1 MQNRLR
7 VGLGVLALGV
17 LVVAGVGLAAN
28 AFAAGGP
35 ILSAGSKVYV
45 NGIDLMAISG
55 IRGTSYSNVT
65 VVFDAVGG
73 VHLTIPGFAV
83 AGPPAGPGAGAAAG
97 PSATAAPAPPS
108 GAGKKLSPD
117 IAAIPLK
124 FYLVTE
130 VPRPGFVQYDIEIW
144 VNDAYIGMIKN
155 EDGPLA
161 VDVNDKVKA
170 TGKNSLRF
178 KATKRMDGDRRS
190 SSPTDFIKV
199 ILAEGRLV
207 SGAVLP
213 ETRLFEYTKTAADMA
228 STTTDYEVTIKR

>member
-1 MQNRLR
+1 MPDRLR
-7 VGLGVLALGV
+7 RGLGVLALGG
-17 LVVAGVGLAAN
+17 LVAAGVAAN
-28 AFAAGGP
+28 ALAAGGP

-45 NGIDLMAISG
+45 NGVDLMAISG

-65 VVFDAVGG
+65 VVFDPTGG

-83 AGPPAGPGAGAAAG
+83 AGPPGGAGAGAAAG

-117 IAAIPLK
+117 VAAIPLK
-124 FYLVTE
+124 YYLVTE

-161 VDVNDKVKA
+161 VDVNDKVKG

-178 KATKRMDGDRRS
+178 KATKRVDGDRRS

-228 STTTDYEVTIKR
+228 STTTEYEVTIKR